1 MFAANAETTAA
12 MVCTGSLMGLLVTL
26 VHQPMN
32 CILKVIKMSNPQTY
46 KAFSKFIINEIKP
59 RAERVNKSMNDFLP
73 SAIAFNLIKLEQQ
86 GFTFRKQTRE
96 VLDYLTDQTKTPSDM
111 TIKILYS
118 AYLMCNME
126 IADEV
131 V

>member
-1 MFAANAETTAA
+1 
-12 MVCTGSLMGLLVTL
+12 
-26 VHQPMN
+26 MN
-32 CILKVIKMSNPQTY
+32 NPQTY

-111 TIKILYS
+111 TVKILYS

-131 V
+131 F